1 MAFVIKKMLL
11 IIKHFNICI
20 IFLEEKMSFG
30 AEYDTSEAGN
40 SPPPPLPTTPPPYMI
55 ETKENE
61 LKNSIDKTL
70 NNNKLL
76 IPELIEKATGKE
88 FT

>member
-1 MAFVIKKMLL
+1 
-11 IIKHFNICI
+11 
-20 IFLEEKMSFG
+20 MSFG

-61 LKNSIDKTL
+61 SKNSIDKKL

-88 FT
+88 FTKNLLIKCFFI